1 MSWKYQKKKEF
12 FDWRDTKVATLK
24 VLITA
29 VRNRKV
35 PTQVLIGPA
44 NSAGQASALVKAISK
59 RAGIPGKSMRILS
72 GANELFDA
80 DLKLDRKAWI
90 TWSSRVDRGLNV
102 IKNYSHIYLES
113 LNPIFGLKSHNGFTA
128 LDGAKDLL
136 LYKRL
141 DKKVG
146 AIFHGSDIRDV
157 DRHMA
162 SNPFSPFKNGGDD
175 LIKLR
180 KRSSDNRSA
189 IPFLSKK
196 GIPVFVT
203 TPDLF
208 ADAPGAIWLPVV
220 IDVDKYREIAN
231 SKPAF
236 KSGGPVKVLYLPS
249 SSWIKS
255 AEIIEPVLDKLHK
268 EGVIERI
275 YSDSVSNSQ
284 VPDLISKADVVID
297 QYLGVI
303 GVFALE
309 AMAAGRMV
317 LTYLHEEFYQSAPKP
332 QVTQITPD
340 TLEHVLRNLK
350 VDQEQIRSGLE
361 FVETWHNG
369 IKSSEILLNA

>member
-1 MSWKYQKKKEF
+1 MSWKYQKKKQF
-12 FDWRDTKVATLK
+12 LDWRDTKVATLK

-29 VRNRKV
+29 VKSRKV

-44 NSAGQASALVKAISK
+44 NSAGQASAWVKAISQS
-59 RAGIPGKSMRILS
+59 AAIPGKSMRILS

-113 LNPIFGLKSHNGFTA
+113 LNPIFGLNSHNGFTA
-128 LDGAKDLL
+128 IDGAKDLL

-141 DKKVG
+141 GKRVG

-157 DRHMA
+157 DRQIA
-162 SNPFSPFKNGGDD
+162 SNPYSPFKNGGDD

-180 KRSSDNRSA
+180 KRSSENRSA
-189 IPFLSKK
+189 IPFLNKQ

-220 IDVDKYREIAN
+220 IDVEKYRKIAE

-297 QYLGVI
+297 QFLGIV
-303 GVFALE
+303 GVFPLE
-309 AMAAGRMV
+309 AMAAGRIV
-317 LTYLHEEFYQSAPKP
+317 LTYLHEEFYRGVPKP
-332 QVTQITPD
+332 PIIQITPD
-340 TLEHVLRNLK
+340 TLESVLRNLTEN
-350 VDQEQIRSGLE
+350 QEQIRSGLE
-361 FVETWHNG
+361 FVENWHNG